1 MAITAQDM
9 VDRYLE
15 AELAILQGKEILF
28 NGRKLIMD
36 DLEEIRAGRLEWE
49 RRVLAQ
55 QAAAAGQPSYA
66 LATFR

>member
-49 RRVLAQ
+49 RRSRAQ
-55 QAAAAGQPSYA
+55 QAAVAGQPPYA